1 MGMSTVVIERCENM
15 PLFEEGHSAES
26 IKILTEAL
34 SRVFDLLGGLN
45 KFVKNGD
52 RVLIKPNVV
61 VPEPPW
67 TGVNTDP
74 RLLEALVE
82 ILQGNNP
89 KKIMVGEHARWHGPR
104 VFEVSG
110 VGEAVRRA
118 GGEIIIFDDVP
129 HVPVDNPLGRLESV
143 VNVPEVYFDSDV
155 FINVPKMKTHL
166 DTLISLSLK
175 NIMGMVPSDP
185 DCLAMHR
192 HLFDSIIDL
201 NRFFRPNLN
210 IIDGII
216 AHEGQGPMFGAP
228 VPGMNV
234 LVAGCDSVS
243 VDAVSSS
250 IMGID
255 PLEAPTTRLA
265 VCHGLGKG
273 DVNGIAI
280 KGRQINEVRRHF
292 LRPMQNAVGYMR
304 YDGVSYPVDLH
315 LGITCAGCH
324 GAIREQVDQLALL
337 AEVEGI
343 PEENRRRLVVI
354 TGQDARVPR
363 ELPEDALVWVVG
375 DCAVQHRDRGIFAS
389 GCPPAPTRELGPR
402 CIGVPMSW
410 PVLGRSDELKVK
422 CMGRAGAPR

>member
-1 MGMSTVVIERCENM
+1 VSECVVVIEGCENM
-15 PLFEEGHSAES
+15 PPFEERYSPES
-26 IKILTEAL
+26 IESLIEAL
-34 SRVFDLLGGLN
+34 SRVFDLLGGLD
-45 KFVKNGD
+45 KFIKNGD

-74 RLLEALVE
+74 RVLEALIE
-82 ILQGNNP
+82 LIKGNNP
-89 KKIMVGEHARWHGPR
+89 KRIMVGEHVRWHGPR

-110 VGEAVRRA
+110 VGEAVHRA
-118 GGEIIIFDDVP
+118 GGEIIIFDDMA
-129 HVPVDNPLGRLESV
+129 HVPVDNTLAKVEPVL
-143 VNVPEVYFDSDV
+143 NVPEIYFESDV
-155 FINVPKMKTHL
+155 LINVPKMKTHL

-185 DCLAMHR
+185 DCLAMHQ
-192 HLFDSIIDL
+192 HLYDSIVDL
-201 NRFFRPNLN
+201 NRFFRPKLN
-210 IIDGII
+210 IVDGII

-228 VPGMNV
+228 VTDMNV
-234 LVAGCDSVS
+234 LVAGTDAVS

-250 IMGID
+250 VMGID

-273 DVNGIAI
+273 DLSNISI

-315 LGITCAGCH
+315 LGIACGGCH

-337 AEVEGI
+337 AEVEGV
-343 PEENRRRLVVI
+343 PEEKRKRLVVI
-354 TGQDARVPR
+354 TGQNARVPC

-375 DCAVQHRDRGIFAS
+375 DCAAQHRDRGIFAS
-389 GCPPAPTRELGPR
+389 GCPPAPTRELGPE

-410 PVLGRSDELKVK
+410 PVLGRNDRLKSK
-422 CMGRAGAPR
+422 CIGRARAQK

>member
-1 MGMSTVVIERCENM
+1 MSTVVIERCENM
-15 PLFEEGHSAES
+15 ALFEEGYSADS
-26 IKILTEAL
+26 IEILIEAL
-34 SRVFDLLGGLN
+34 SRVFGLLGGLN

-74 RLLEALVE
+74 RLLEALIE
-82 ILQGNNP
+82 ILQGNSP
-89 KKIMVGEHARWHGPR
+89 KRIMVGEHVRWHGPR

-118 GGEIIIFDDVP
+118 GGEIIIFDDIP
-129 HVPVDNPLGRLESV
+129 HVPMENTLAMVEPVL
-143 VNVPEVYFDSDV
+143 NVPEIYFDCDV
-155 FINVPKMKTHL
+155 LINVPKMKTHL
-166 DTLISLSLK
+166 DTLISLCLK

-192 HLFDSIIDL
+192 HLYDSIVDL

-216 AHEGQGPMFGAP
+216 AHQGQGPMFGAP
-228 VPGMNV
+228 VNDMNV
-234 LVAGCDSVS
+234 LVAGTDSVS
-243 VDAVSSS
+243 VDAVSSLV
-250 IMGID
+250 MGID

-265 VCHGLGKG
+265 ACHGLGTG
-273 DVNGIAI
+273 DLSRISI
-280 KGRQINEVRRHF
+280 KGRRIDEVRRHF

-304 YDGVSYPVDLH
+304 YDGVSYPLDFYV
-315 LGITCAGCH
+315 GIACQGCH

-337 AEVEGI
+337 AEVEGV
-343 PEENRRRLVVI
+343 PGENRKRLVVI
-354 TGQDARVPR
+354 SGRDARVPR
-363 ELPEDALVWVVG
+363 ELPEDAFVWVVG
-375 DCAVQHRDRGIFAS
+375 DCAMHHRNRGIFAP
-389 GCPPAPTRELGPR
+389 GCPPAPTRELGPE

-410 PVLGRSDELKVK
+410 PVLGRNDRLRSK
-422 CMGRAGAPR
+422 CIGSGRAPE